1 MRDFLNKRKQRVV
14 LNGQFFIWTNVNA
27 GVPQGSILS
36 PLLFLISINDLREG
50 ISSNAKLF
58 ADDTSL
64 FSAVHDIQT
73 SANNLNKDLER
84 ISKWFIQW
92 KMNFNPD
99 STKQP
104 QEVTSVENQKMVN
117 CFINVTW
124 TSSQKHLGIILDTQ
138 LKFDDH
144 LKMVLGKIIK
154 LYDFFVN
161 CKISYQELH
170 LSQYIKLLS
179 DPS

>member
-27 GVPQGSILS
+27 GVPQGSILG

-84 ISKWFIQW
+84 ISKWVTQW
-92 KMNFNPD
+92 NPD

-104 QEVTSVENQKMVN
+104 QEVIFSRKSKKWLIVPLLLLG
-117 CFINVTW
+117 
-124 TSSQKHLGIILDTQ
+124 HLH
-138 LKFDDH
+138 KNNWE
-144 LKMVLGKIIK
+144 
-154 LYDFFVN
+154 LY
-161 CKISYQELH
+161 LT
-170 LSQYIKLLS
+170 LSESLTTI
-179 DPS
+179 